1 MLQEFFK
8 WKAMNTGQQDVQ
20 VQVPSSKKIQ
30 KHENRAKE
38 CEECGDETNEVMGS
52 TCRAEGGVMTIPVF
66 EEEEEE
72 AEATE
77 PDAMSMY
84 TV

>member
-20 VQVPSSKKIQ
+20 VQVLSSKKIQ
-30 KHENRAKE
+30 KHENRAKKS
-38 CEECGDETNEVMGS
+38 EECGDEANEMMGS
-52 TCRAEGGVMTIPVF
+52 ACRAEGGVMTIPVF
-66 EEEEEE
+66 EEEKEE